1 MQNANEARDV
11 IAAKIGH
18 LTIANIELAA
28 QNTAMAQLIKVQ
40 MAEIAELKAKLE
52 KSAKPADNLPA
63 NPYGEGD
70 EANGAGVH

>member
-1 MQNANEARDV
+1 MQKPNEARDV
-11 IAAKIGH
+11 IASKIGN

-28 QNTAMAQLIKVQ
+28 QNTAMAQLLKVQ
-40 MAEIAELKAKLE
+40 QAEIAEMKAKLE
-52 KSAKPADNLPA
+52 AKPTSNLPA